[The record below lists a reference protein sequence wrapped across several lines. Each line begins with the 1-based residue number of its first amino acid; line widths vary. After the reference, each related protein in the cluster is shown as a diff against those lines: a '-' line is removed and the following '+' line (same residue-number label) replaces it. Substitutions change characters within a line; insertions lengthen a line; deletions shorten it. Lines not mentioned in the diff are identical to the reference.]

1 MTGPTHGARKKHA
14 MSDTAAPPMDRTD
27 WLLSQLAETL
37 ERAQRLFE
45 DVAELVDTVRHPD
58 RPPSRPATPRP
69 ARSALSAAR
78 VLAHYAGVTF
88 VTDYASEVMVG
99 DRVQRCHG
107 DPDWHLV
114 TEAAASLR
122 DRRGRPVDHPEADDG
137 REWVRIVHD
146 GTAHYWLATDA
157 IRIATAPVPDPAPY
171 RMVQP

>member
-1 MTGPTHGARKKHA
+1 

-58 RPPSRPATPRP
+58 R
-69 ARSALSAAR
+69 
-78 VLAHYAGVTF
+78 VTF

-171 RMVQP
+171 RMVHAPSPDPWQGVRP

>member
-1 MTGPTHGARKKHA
+1 
-14 MSDTAAPPMDRTD
+14 MSTDTLPDT
-27 WLLSQLAETL
+27 LAEL
-37 ERAQRLFE
+37 QRLI
-45 DVAELVDTVRHPD
+45 DQVSDRLSAIAAAVDTLAHPD
-58 RPPSRPATPRP
+58 RVT
-69 ARSALSAAR
+69 
-78 VLAHYAGVTF
+78 TF
-88 VTDYASEVMVG
+88 VTDYASEVMPG

-114 TEAAASLR
+114 TEATASLR

>member
-1 MTGPTHGARKKHA
+1 

-58 RPPSRPATPRP
+58 R
-69 ARSALSAAR
+69 
-78 VLAHYAGVTF
+78 VTF
-88 VTDYASEVMVG
+88 VTDYASEVMPG

-114 TEAAASLR
+114 TEAAR
-122 DRRGRPVDHPEADDG
+122 YDKADDG

-157 IRIATAPVPDPAPY
+157 IRIATAPVPDPQPY
-171 RMVQP
+171 RMVHAPSPDPWQGVRP